1 MLPTYPLGWTCVYVC
16 ACSGAKD
23 GSSGLFFF
31 SRLVKAGGLE
41 YIAEPPA
48 VLDDGVVFFQA
59 SDYSNFKDFCC
70 IPINSLPPSL
80 SPRDI

>member
-1 MLPTYPLGWTCVYVC
+1 MLPTYPLGWSCMYVC

-31 SRLVKAGGLE
+31 SGLVRAGGLE

-59 SDYSNFKDFCC
+59 SDYSNLKDLFY
-70 IPINSLPPSL
+70 ITIISLPVFL
-80 SPRDI
+80 